1 MILALVNNKGGVGK
15 TTSAVNLAAA
25 LARFGNRTLL
35 LDLDSQ
41 ASAAFS
47 LGVERVSL
55 QPWSREVLANGVP
68 LSDYIRET
76 SIDNLHLVPGE
87 MGLASA
93 DLFLADLSGRE
104 RRLDNA
110 LSGVRDDYD
119 YIVID
124 CPPSLSL
131 LPVNA
136 LVASDGHIVPVVPEY
151 LALEGLVNLVEAMNK
166 LREGIG
172 IRSELLGIV
181 VTRADYRTNLT
192 HDIVHILREKFGDQ
206 VFGNEIRVNVRLAE
220 APSFGKSIF
229 EYSPSASGAL
239 AYEALALELLGR
251 CEELDHGTRR
261 DTP

>member
-15 TTSAVNLAAA
+15 TTTAVNLAAA
-25 LARFGNRTLL
+25 LARFGSRTLL

-47 LGVERVSL
+47 LGVQRTSL
-55 QPWSREVLANGVP
+55 QSWARDVLVGGAP
-68 LSDYIRET
+68 LSAHVRATQIE
-76 SIDNLHLVPGE
+76 NLHLVPGE

-93 DLFLADLSGRE
+93 DLFLADADGRE
-104 RRLDNA
+104 RRLQDA
-110 LSGVRDDYD
+110 LQPVADAYE
-119 YIVID
+119 YVVID

-136 LVASDGHIVPVVPEY
+136 LVAADGYIVPVVPEY
-151 LALEGLVNLVEAMNK
+151 LALEGLVNLLEAIDR

-172 IRSELLGIV
+172 MSAELLGIV

-192 HDIVHILREKFGDQ
+192 RDIVAILRQRFDDE
-206 VFGNEIRVNVRLAE
+206 VLGNEIRVNVRLAE

-229 EYSPSASGAL
+229 EYAASAPGAL
-239 AYEALALELLGR
+239 AYEALALEILGR
-251 CEELDHGTRR
+251 CQELRPATRR
-261 DTP
+261 VAS

>member
-15 TTSAVNLAAA
+15 TTTAVNLAAA

-47 LGVERVSL
+47 LGVERASL
-55 QPWSREVLANGVP
+55 RPWAREVMAERAP
-68 LSDYIRET
+68 LSRHVRDT
-76 SIDNLHLVPGE
+76 AIDGLHLVAGE
-87 MGLASA
+87 MSLASA
-93 DLFLADLSGRE
+93 DLFLADLDGRE
-104 RRLDNA
+104 RRLHDA
-110 LSGVRDDYD
+110 VRRVAADYD
-119 YIVID
+119 YVVID

-136 LVASDGHIVPVVPEY
+136 LVAADGYIVPVVPEY
-151 LALEGLVNLVEAMNK
+151 LALEGLVNLLAAIDR

-172 IRSELLGIV
+172 MSADLLGIL

-192 HDIVHILREKFGDQ
+192 HDVVGVLRDRFGNQ

-229 EYSPSASGAL
+229 EYAASAPGAL
-239 AYEALALELLGR
+239 AYEALALEVLGR
-251 CEELDHGTRR
+251 CEELRGGQRKATA
-261 DTP
+261 